1 MLDTCLRIL
10 LACAALFVVSQWPQ
24 HRLEAQGQYDAA
36 QDPDHPLRNGA
47 EDPGDGWARNPRR
60 DGSPPLTSS
69 QAQWLWDELYYG
81 KEYPSKLAIKNWC
94 PGNQQVY
101 IFINGLPYLTMP
113 SSVLVPGNGELE
125 VSAMITA
132 PPMPPMIAGA
142 NPPGWGWVEPPT
154 IINVAPDSP
163 MFHQPNFVDITG
175 NVVVWHPW
183 RGDCLP
189 NREVYTVSGHIHF
202 NPPDDADDPSKKD
215 QNPCDAYWNLGQPP
229 ANLEE
234 DCTDRIRELAT
245 LYRERAV
252 LPYERRYPEQW
263 TWLPSVSDIQS
274 MSIDELLDVKTRG
287 DALMAR
293 GWEVSR

>member
-1 MLDTCLRIL
+1 MLRCLSFRNGRSIASRHKGNTTRLRIPITH
-10 LACAALFVVSQWPQ
+10 SETE
-24 HRLEAQGQYDAA
+24 R
-36 QDPDHPLRNGA
+36 RIR
-47 EDPGDGWARNPRR
+47 GDGWARNPRR

-132 PPMPPMIAGA
+132 PPEPPMPPMIAGA

-175 NVVVWHPW
+175 NV
-183 RGDCLP
+183 R
-189 NREVYTVSGHIHF
+189 R
-202 NPPDDADDPSKKD
+202 
-215 QNPCDAYWNLGQPP
+215 
-229 ANLEE
+229 
-234 DCTDRIRELAT
+234 LASM
-245 LYRERAV
+245 ER
-252 LPYERRYPEQW
+252 
-263 TWLPSVSDIQS
+263 
-274 MSIDELLDVKTRG
+274 
-287 DALMAR
+287 
-293 GWEVSR
+293 